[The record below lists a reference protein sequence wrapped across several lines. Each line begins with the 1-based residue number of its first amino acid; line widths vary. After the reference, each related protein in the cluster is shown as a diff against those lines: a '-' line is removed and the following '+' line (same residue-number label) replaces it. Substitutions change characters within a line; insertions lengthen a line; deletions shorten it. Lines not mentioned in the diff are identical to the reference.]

1 MKIVIRCAGFFLLLT
16 MALESAMPSFAQTP
30 ETTAGALEQAGS
42 VIVFPKFVKGTLE
55 VDGVPKARTE
65 IEIQAR
71 CPSNTTCPVDE
82 PIKIRF
88 HWVCPGSDDISS
100 KYICKESG
108 FDILLSPNGKV
119 VFNPE
124 NPAPAREN
132 PASSAPC
139 PSGYLIGWVI
149 DAATNQPIKYDG
161 LTGGAVLRDGKGTT
175 ESYDAI
181 AIPAD
186 PSLAVRA
193 NIATEIDSRT
203 GTPSLVF
210 DGGAGHYQ
218 ALSAGLPASLEFRKL
233 TGPLSTSEASLVLLT
248 LDVRLNRPNYP
259 TFIDL
264 DFRSDQGVRAATS
277 WNFICWTEI
286 QNPTIDAYFTLAGAL
301 THDGVV
307 ISGRAIKVPIG
318 GISDIP
324 GPVNLLGLV
333 PTDEG
338 RGRHSMH
345 RAYIAK
351 KSDEGKPTTVF
362 VPFD

>member
-16 MALESAMPSFAQTP
+16 MALGAATPSFAQTP
-30 ETTAGALEQAGS
+30 EATPAASGQTGS

-88 HWVCPGSDDISS
+88 HWVCPGIDDIST
-100 KYICKESG
+100 KDICKESG
-108 FDILLSPNGKV
+108 FDISLSPNGKV
-119 VFNPE
+119 VLNPE
-124 NPAPAREN
+124 NSTPAREN

-149 DAATNQPIKYDG
+149 DATTNQPIKYDG
-161 LTGGAVLRDGKGTT
+161 LTGSTILRDARGTT
-175 ESYDAI
+175 ESSDAI

-186 PSLAVRA
+186 PTLAVRA
-193 NIATEIDSRT
+193 NITTEIDSRT

-218 ALSAGLPASLEFRKL
+218 ALSAGLPASFEFHKL
-233 TGPLSTSEASLVLLT
+233 TGPLSTSEASLILLT

-264 DFRSDQGVRAATS
+264 DFRSDQGVEASTS
-277 WNFICWTEI
+277 WNFTCWTEI
-286 QNPTIDAYFTLAGAL
+286 QNPTIDAYFTLVGAL
-301 THDGVV
+301 THDGVI
-307 ISGRAIKVPIG
+307 ISGRAIKVPFG
-318 GISDIP
+318 GISDVP
-324 GPVNLLGLV
+324 GPVTLLGLA
-333 PTDEG
+333 PSDEG
-338 RGRHSMH
+338 RKRHSMH

-351 KSDEGKPTTVF
+351 KFDEGKRTTVL